1 MLSLVLDTFSNM
13 GPEFIKDA
21 FPFICVLYCFLVRH
35 IMKYLDFKLDI
46 VWGDAI
52 SANTNLFLSIIDML
66 PLGDTFGIPFSSDV
80 ETKTKCCF

>member
-1 MLSLVLDTFSNM
+1 M

-21 FPFICVLYCFLVRH
+21 FPFICAPLLFSRSRTYNEIFGFFLR
-35 IMKYLDFKLDI
+35 LDI